1 MVLGQ
6 NLKIFQFFV
15 LGNISQENVFDDILE
30 LMKAVLDCKYR
41 KLKES
46 KNWDLCCCLF
56 LARIGLEIMMFSVVL
71 DKKKAWISFLTT
83 NISLSPSCES
93 GLF

>member
-15 LGNISQENVFDDILE
+15 LGKISHENVFDDILE

-41 KLKES
+41 KLK
-46 KNWDLCCCLF
+46 
-56 LARIGLEIMMFSVVL
+56 G
-71 DKKKAWISFLTT
+71 
-83 NISLSPSCES
+83 
-93 GLF
+93 